1 MAYVSE
7 VLDADMKPIGLEGA
21 PVERLRMRQLAA
33 FFCEKQGLKAVIARE
48 EYLPL
53 FERRGFRRLAAD
65 GSFSRTSVNVM
76 SVFESK
82 GLEFSA
88 VAVYDRDMT
97 ENEKYIACTR
107 ALRELAIVEEES

>member
-1 MAYVSE
+1 
-7 VLDADMKPIGLEGA
+7 
-21 PVERLRMRQLAA
+21 
-33 FFCEKQGLKAVIARE
+33 
-48 EYLPL
+48 
-53 FERRGFRRLAAD
+53 
-65 GSFSRTSVNVM
+65 M